1 MRYAWLVIF
10 LCSALLVS
18 GQYSDRIRQMEQ
30 QLKDAQAEIEI
41 TNKLLSEATRTAQ
54 TSLNRLNL
62 LSTQL
67 LNRRKIITLL
77 NQEVTAI
84 DNQMA
89 SMQREINQLEKELAE
104 KRENYGK
111 SIRNM
116 SIRRNSQDKLLFIL
130 SADDFMQ
137 SIRRMRYLR
146 EYADWQKRQA
156 LDVIEKQKEV
166 AEKKQ
171 ALEKTREDKQSLLAV
186 REQEQKK
193 LQTEEAGQK
202 VEVQNLNRRRQ
213 QLQSDLNKKRQQ
225 AAALDKTIEKLIEEE
240 IARAEAARKA
250 AEKSGTVKPGEERV
264 ASAANGYAMTQAERQ
279 LSNNFEENRGRLP
292 APVSAGYTIV
302 SSFGEHQH
310 QELRHVRTNNNG
322 IDLQTSPGTDAR
334 SVFDGEVT
342 RIFVVPGYNNSIIV
356 RHGNYLT
363 VYSNLSQVYVKQGDK
378 VKTRQALGRV
388 FTDEKENNA
397 TILHFELR
405 KEKTKL
411 NPTLWI
417 TR

>member
-1 MRYAWLVIF
+1 MKYTWFVIF
-10 LCSALLVS
+10 LCSALFLS
-18 GQYSDRIRQMEQ
+18 GQNSDRIRQMEQ
-30 QLKDAQAEIEI
+30 QLRAAQAEIEL
-41 TNKLLSEATRTAQ
+41 TNKLLNETARTAQ

-67 LNRRKIITLL
+67 LNRKKVISLL

-84 DNQMA
+84 DNQIA
-89 SMQREINQLEKELAE
+89 SIQREITQLEKELAD
-104 KRENYGK
+104 KKTNYGN
-111 SIRNM
+111 SMRNM
-116 SIRRNSQDKLLFIL
+116 SVRRNSQDKLLFIL

-146 EYADWQKRQA
+146 EYANWQRQQP
-156 LDVIEKQKEV
+156 LDIIEKQKEV

-171 ALEKTREDKQSLLAV
+171 TLEKTRGEKQSLLAT
-186 REQEQKK
+186 REAEQKK
-193 LQTEEAGQK
+193 LQAEETSQRA
-202 VEVQNLNRRRQ
+202 EVQSLNRRRQ
-213 QLQSDLNKKRQQ
+213 QLQTDLNKKRQQ

-240 IARAEAARKA
+240 IALAEAARKA
-250 AEKSGTVKPGEERV
+250 AASSGTVKPGEERV
-264 ASAANGYAMTQAERQ
+264 ATEKDGYAMTQAERQ

-292 APVSAGYTIV
+292 APVNAQYTIV
-302 SSFGEHQH
+302 STFGEHQH
-310 QELRHVRTNNNG
+310 QELRYVRTNNNG

-334 SVFDGEVT
+334 TVFDGEVT
-342 RIFVVPGYNNSIIV
+342 RVFVVPGYNNSIIV

-378 VKTRQALGRV
+378 VKTRQALGRI

-405 KEKTKL
+405 KEKAKL
-411 NPTLWI
+411 NPALRI